1 MSQGIFTGLDNTV
14 MSGLSTLVS
23 TQATQY
29 SSMMSALVGSTVTLF
44 LLWRGYQTLAGR
56 LNTPVGEVAWD
67 VGRMLIILAFV
78 TNASNYLNFVVGSIE
93 DFKNG
98 FGSGGAGDNI
108 WVVLDTLWGEAQKL
122 GSSLMELDQSTYVKT
137 DGFFGQVLVWGGTM
151 VVLAIATIVNL
162 GAEITL
168 LLMEATGP
176 IFIFCLMYGFLHEMF
191 NNWLKIIFTAILTL
205 LFASVSIQ
213 MMINYFAKVLAA
225 ATASS
230 AENNIVTLGAQCCLA
245 GLGAAGVVWLSAKI
259 AGSLAGA
266 SVQAA
271 IQAATKAGGSSIGR
285 KVASAASPT
294 AKVAG
299 GVAGGV
305 SNALGSVGNM
315 AARSREQTWGRVQA
329 SVSNMKS
336 LNK

>member
-1 MSQGIFTGLDNTV
+1 MSQGVFTGLDNAV

-23 TQATQY
+23 SQATQY
-29 SSMMSALVGSTVTLF
+29 SSMMSALVVSTVTLF
-44 LLWRGYQTLAGR
+44 LIWRGYQTLAGR
-56 LNTPVGEVAWD
+56 LNTPVAEVAWD
-67 VGRMLIILAFV
+67 IGRMLLILAFV
-78 TNASNYLNFVVGSIE
+78 INASNYLTFVVGSIE

-98 FGSGGAGDNI
+98 FGGGGAGDNI
-108 WVVLDTLWGEAQKL
+108 WVVLDTLWEESQKL
-122 GSSLMELDQSTYVKT
+122 GASLMELDHSTYVKT
-137 DGFFGQVLVWGGTM
+137 DGFLGQALVWGGTM
-151 VVLAIATIVNL
+151 VVLIIATIVNL
-162 GAEITL
+162 GAEIML

-176 IFIFCLMYGFLHEMF
+176 IFIFCLMYGFLKPMF
-191 NNWLKIIFTAILTL
+191 NNWLQVIFTAILTL
-205 LFASVSIQ
+205 LFSSLSIQ
-213 MMINYFAKVLAA
+213 IMINYFAKVLNA

-245 GLGAAGVVWLSAKI
+245 GIGAAFVVWLSAKL

-266 SVQAA
+266 SVQGAM
-271 IQAATKAGGSSIGR
+271 QAAAKMGGSSIGR

-305 SNALGSVGNM
+305 SNALGSLGNM
-315 AARSREQTWGRVQA
+315 AARSREQAWGRVQA
-329 SVSNMKS
+329 SVSNMKA